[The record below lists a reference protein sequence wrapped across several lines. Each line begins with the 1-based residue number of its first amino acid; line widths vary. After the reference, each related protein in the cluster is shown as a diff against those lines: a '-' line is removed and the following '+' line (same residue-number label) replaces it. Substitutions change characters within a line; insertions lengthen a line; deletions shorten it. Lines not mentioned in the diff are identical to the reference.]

1 MKLRSAKTYRK
12 LTQKVTPRYGKIINH
27 VANTI
32 ARAAEQGFTKTNID
46 VSNILYEVGLDIDE
60 SRFMSVV
67 NLVIKELSE
76 KDFMY
81 KLHDDKTISIYW

>member
-12 LTQKVTPRYGKIINH
+12 LTQKVTPRFSKIVNH
-27 VANTI
+27 VANSI
-32 ARAAEQGFTKTNID
+32 ARAAEKGYTKTNID
-46 VSNILYEVGLDIDE
+46 VSNILYEVGIDIDDF
-60 SRFMSVV
+60 RFMSVV